1 MGKSEFSRHPI
12 GVFRKMPARQY
23 NKQSTIK
30 VDSFLNALKDNVQ
43 TNGTFDSAGATSFVN
58 EALSRNEVQVPEALQ
73 GVLDSVSDAEANDI
87 VRAIYDGANAYERE
101 HGQAM
106 PADVLE
112 QALHS
117 AYSTTPEGQR
127 IALDATGSSLESAQA
142 YQSNRALVAILAT
155 TTEAIPFVHYL
166 PADIKSNQAKLA
178 ILEHTT
184 GSKAGSYAEGGLLDG
199 AHSGERFISSARD
212 HVLTHGENGALTG
225 KITAIQATPDTCDPQ
240 GTAVKLVR
248 GSTIIYVNGLK
259 VAQEVSSSRSAN
271 SPISGTVTIGS
282 TLHAISGSV
291 NTDNGEISIVATPA
305 LPTTVEVLAEGFI
318 DYERQEDLT
327 PTIITGVET
336 FDLFANSWRAV
347 TRQSIDSRTQMANE
361 LGLDSHSEGI
371 IAIQAQFANE
381 RHYDVLRKAR
391 RVAVCN
397 RETFDF
403 NWTNA
408 GEFKVRSDIWRD
420 FSGVLGAVSQKMA
433 LLTMNHGVTHLYVGE
448 KVASQMQGLPNDIWQ
463 SSGITA
469 RAGIYRVGKLFGKY
483 DVYYTPR
490 GVYEEQ
496 EGAEILCV
504 GQATDV
510 TRNAF
515 ILGDAVAPTVLPL
528 AMNSDLKTGA
538 AYYARNFT
546 AVNPHKHSAQGA
558 ALITVTNLF

>member
-1 MGKSEFSRHPI
+1 
-12 GVFRKMPARQY
+12 MPARQY
-23 NKQSTIK
+23 NKQSTIE
-30 VDSFLNALKDNVQ
+30 VDNFVSALQ
-43 TNGTFDSAGATSFVN
+43 TNAQPKGTFDSAAAKDFINS
-58 EALSRNEVQVPEALQ
+58 ALSQNEVAVPATLQ
-73 GVLDSVSDAEANDI
+73 GVLDSVSDKEADLV
-87 VRAIYDGANAYERE
+87 VRAVLDGANAYQAA

-106 PADVLE
+106 PADVME

-117 AYSTTPEGQR
+117 AFSTTPEGQKA
-127 IALDATGSSLESAQA
+127 ALDSVGSSLQSAQS
-142 YQSNRALVAILAT
+142 YQANRAIVAILTT

-212 HVLTHGENGALTG
+212 HVLTHGDAGALTG
-225 KITAIQATPDTCDPQ
+225 KITAIQKTADTCDAE
-240 GTAVKLVR
+240 GTTVKLVR
-248 GSTIIYVNGLK
+248 GATIIYVNGLK
-259 VAQEVSSSRSAN
+259 VAQEVNSKSVN
-271 SPISGTVTIGS
+271 SPIAGS
-282 TLHAISGSV
+282 VVIDGDTYAISGTV
-291 NTDNGEISIVATPA
+291 NTDNGEVSLVSTPA

-336 FDLFANSWRAV
+336 FDLFANSWRAI

-361 LGLDSHSEGI
+361 LGLDSYSEGV

-397 RETFDF
+397 RETFNF

-469 RAGIYRVGKLFGKY
+469 RAGIYRVGRLFGKY

-490 GVYEEQ
+490 GVHEEA
-496 EGAEILCV
+496 ESAEILCV

-515 ILGDAVAPTVLPL
+515 ILGDAVAPTVIPL
-528 AMNSDLKTGA
+528 ATNSDLKTGA
-538 AYYARNFT
+538 GYYARNFT